1 MLKEKR
7 NQKLRIRMTCFSF
20 KTENDSQQ
28 ERRKKSCSRRRRR
41 RRRRC
46 FVSFWK
52 QLVFI
57 LGSFLALVLC
67 LTAPYFNSCQT
78 KKM

>member
-7 NQKLRIRMTCFSF
+7 NQKLRIRMTCFSL

-41 RRRRC
+41 RRRGGVLFR
-46 FVSFWK
+46 F
-52 QLVFI
+52 
-57 LGSFLALVLC
+57 GSSWFL
-67 LTAPYFNSCQT
+67 F
-78 KKM
+78 